1 MPDVTTVST
10 GDGTATLFVPSLNEH
25 YHSIHGAVRESLHVF
40 IHAGLQEVNK
50 DEIQI
55 LEVGFGTGLNALLTL
70 SLTQK
75 PIIYHAIEFHPLS
88 NEIIQGLNYAEND
101 HDQSMWNL
109 IHEVPWEDEY
119 KINELFRIKK
129 IQVDLL
135 LFNSNEKY
143 DLIYFDAFGP
153 NVQPELWTKEIFKKM
168 FDLLNPNGILVT
180 YSAKGELKR
189 NLKEC
194 GFEVE
199 TLPGPPGKREM
210 TRGRRNS

>member
-1 MPDVTTVST
+1 MTDVTTVST

-40 IHAGLQEVNK
+40 IHAGLQEINQE
-50 DEIQI
+50 EIRI
-55 LEVGFGTGLNALLTL
+55 LEVGFGTGLNALLSL
-70 SLTQK
+70 SLTQH
-75 PIIYHAIEFHPLS
+75 PIIYHTIEFHPLS
-88 NEIIQGLNYAEND
+88 NEVIQTLNYAENE

-129 IQVDLL
+129 MQVDLL
-135 LFNSNEKY
+135 LFSTSEKY

-153 NVQPELWTKEIFKKM
+153 NVQPELWTINIFKKM
-168 FDLLNPNGILVT
+168 FELLNPGGILVT

-199 TLPGPPGKREM
+199 SLPGPPGKREM
-210 TRGRRNS
+210 TRARKI